1 MAFAD
6 TVLKKNVMLSVIN
19 VRLKNDQLKLK
30 PAEFDHFEA
39 DTILSSKHKGQ
50 AITTFVER
58 KSRLTVIKHLQGC
71 DETSNLKIS

>member
-6 TVLKKNVMLSVIN
+6 TVLKKNVILSVIN
-19 VRLKNDQLKLK
+19 VRLKNDQLKLN

-39 DTILSSKHKGQ
+39 DTILSSKHKEQ

-58 KSRLTVIKHLQGC
+58 KSRLTVIKRLQGR
-71 DETSNLKIS
+71 EQS